1 MMDIF
6 SLIADVILFR
16 SARVPRS
23 AGWLVW
29 AVLILVGY
37 FVVIEPTLDHAARV
51 RDRADAIDRSLAA
64 QAKLAAER
72 EQAGGATERGLAV
85 MGLPNLPT
93 SADAA
98 EALNRRIDRV
108 ARDHAVTIK
117 RRTERPRSPIPG
129 NPEWNTQ
136 RLEQVGVEFSIDCDT
151 AQLAAVLRDLETAPE
166 IHGVTQVRVQR
177 ISAGNGKTDSGLLS
191 VSLLPVTW
199 VLPKEGAK

>member
-1 MMDIF
+1 MSDTV
-6 SLIADVILFR
+6 STVKDVLLMR
-16 SARVPRS
+16 STTVPR
-23 AGWLVW
+23 AVGWLAW
-29 AVLILVGY
+29 AVFILVGY
-37 FVVIEPTLDHAARV
+37 FVGIEPTLDHAARV
-51 RDRADAIDRSLAA
+51 RDRADAIDRSLTA

-151 AQLAAVLRDLETAPE
+151 AQLTAVLRDLETAPE

-177 ISAGNGKTDSGLLS
+177 IAAGNGKADTGLLS